1 MTISEFVGRYFSTRK
16 CAACGE
22 LLPYEMKDKA
32 FCEACEKKWEIAKRR
47 ECRRCGR
54 AVCECICMTRIL
66 ANSGALCHHKVISYS
81 SGVAVAHNTVMFI
94 KRNKNLRVSSY
105 LAAELA
111 AVIRADRELPT
122 LDTENTVVTFV
133 PRGRKGVLKYG
144 VDQSEL
150 LSSCLADMMGLS
162 HLVTLTRV
170 RGGKEQKRL
179 SAAQRAKNV
188 KKLYAPTESLEAD
201 VAGKNVIIIDDIVTT
216 GASIGSSAM
225 LIHALGAKEIIGAA
239 LSVAYKDKSTN
250 YRAT

>member
-1 MTISEFVGRYFSTRK
+1 MTMSEFIGRYFSTRK

-54 AVCECICMTRIL
+54 AVCECICMTKIL

-94 KRNKNLRVSSY
+94 KRNKNPRVSSY

-111 AVIRADRELPT
+111 AVLRADTELPT
-122 LDTENTVVTFV
+122 LDAENTVVTFV
-133 PRGRKGVLKYG
+133 PRGQKGVLRYG

-150 LSSCLADMMGLS
+150 LSIYLAEVMGLS
-162 HLVTLTRV
+162 HVTALMRV

-179 SAAQRAKNV
+179 SASQRAKNV
-188 KKLYAPTESLEAD
+188 KKLYSPTAELESA
-201 VAGKNVIIIDDIVTT
+201 VSGKNVIIIDDIVTT
-216 GASIGSSAM
+216 GASMAACVSYLVRA
-225 LIHALGAKEIIGAA
+225 GARKVIA
-239 LSVAYKDKSTN
+239 LSLASTEEN
-250 YRAT
+250 K